1 MKIPGQPFPA
11 DLSWWRFKSEA
22 KVLGQNSAER
32 KRPLGQSKKLSNE
45 VNNMEMK
52 LNRADRRKAKKSGP
66 EKQTPAIAQQS
77 GFHPTAA
84 KSVALPPTRNNRAG
98 SRKP

>member
-1 MKIPGQPFPA
+1 
-11 DLSWWRFKSEA
+11 
-22 KVLGQNSAER
+22 
-32 KRPLGQSKKLSNE
+32 
-45 VNNMEMK
+45 MEMK